1 MRSAA
6 TGTKTIYFDSNDN
19 MYTQDEIKNVTNTKF
34 TKMVV
39 RVPEQERKRMLE
51 EQEKHKTSGLEDF
64 IDKIQSSKS
73 EYNGLQDQR
82 RRLNSDKMINGA
94 YKKSITKYYSSAL
107 SSTSD
112 GEGNAQPN
120 RIPNLQPRH
129 FKNKEGAIW
138 LNMFET
144 ISNNYC
150 LNN

>member
-64 IDKIQSSKS
+64 IDKI
-73 EYNGLQDQR
+73 
-82 RRLNSDKMINGA
+82 
-94 YKKSITKYYSSAL
+94 
-107 SSTSD
+107 
-112 GEGNAQPN
+112 
-120 RIPNLQPRH
+120 
-129 FKNKEGAIW
+129 
-138 LNMFET
+138 
-144 ISNNYC
+144 
-150 LNN
+150 